1 MDCRVFNNKLE
12 DFQKGKLPKDIET
25 AMGNH
30 IEKCVDCKALY
41 TQEQDMN
48 TSFSMYF
55 NIDYLEYDSGRTEI
69 MKKIDVNRYGKSPIK
84 KLKYII
90 LTNKKKYAAAAAVFL
105 VVFLSAAFIKNMG
118 PLRMGS
124 AKSSSMKAESVSD
137 SSTDNAPKNAS
148 KAAEIGISLNYYKV
162 SKDEAQKMISE
173 TENVTKA
180 VSSPDNKKKA
190 LVHGKGGSATGEVTE
205 EGYSKIVLQDLAK
218 NEYYIIELNDKTKQ
232 LTAKDLV
239 WRNNEN
245 ILVIIGSAYGT
256 VTRGGNVY
264 DLNLNTGE
272 LFLIYSTKDLK
283 TEVTKIKR
291 GDEFHYILN
300 INEYTDN
307 NLMESKEYEENI
319 TLK

>member
-1 MDCRVFNNKLE
+1 MDCRIFNNKLE
-12 DFQKGKLPKDIET
+12 DFQKGMLPKDIET
-25 AMGNH
+25 TMEKH
-30 IEKCVDCKALY
+30 MEKCISCKTLY
-41 TQEQDMN
+41 IQERDMN

-55 NIDYLEYDSGRTEI
+55 NIDHVEQESRRSEI
-69 MKKIDVNRYGKSPIK
+69 MKKIDVNRYGNSPIK
-84 KLKYII
+84 KLKYMV

-118 PLRMGS
+118 SLRMGS
-124 AKSSSMKAESVSD
+124 AKSSSMKQESVSD
-137 SSTDNAPKNAS
+137 SSTGNAPKNAL
-148 KAAEIGISLNYYKV
+148 KAAEAGITVNYYKV

-190 LVHGKGGSATGEVTE
+190 LVYGKGSSAVGEVTE

-264 DLNLNTGE
+264 NLNLNTGE
-272 LFLIYSTKDLK
+272 LFPIYTAKDSK

-300 INEYTDN
+300 ISEYTDS